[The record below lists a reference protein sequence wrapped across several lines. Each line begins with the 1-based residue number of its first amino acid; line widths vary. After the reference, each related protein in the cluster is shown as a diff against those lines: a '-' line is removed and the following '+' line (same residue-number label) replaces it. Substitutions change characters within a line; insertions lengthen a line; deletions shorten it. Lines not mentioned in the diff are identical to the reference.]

1 MKAIFVDT
9 HQRIHNYL
17 RISLTDN
24 CNLRCSYCMPEEEYD
39 FTPASRLMQVDE
51 IVEIAKVFVAGGVDK
66 IRLTGGEPLVRK
78 DAGEIIE
85 KLSDLGVK
93 LTMTTNATRV
103 HLFIDAMKSA
113 GMKQVNVSL
122 DTLNADTF
130 ILLTKRDLFEQVR
143 SNIVLLL
150 AEGFEVK
157 LNAVVMRGVNDHEI
171 LDFVRWSFL
180 SGVHVRFIEFMP
192 FEGNHWYNAR
202 VVTWQQILLMVEGE
216 FGDEIEEIARV
227 PHETVKQYRLKG
239 GKGTFAVISTMSA
252 PFCGDCNRLRLTA
265 DGKMKNCLFSR
276 GETDL
281 LGALRRGES
290 IGPLIEANVLAKAA
304 ALGGQFGSDL
314 GSVVADDIVNRSM
327 ITIGG

>member
-1 MKAIFVDT
+1 MKAMFVDT

-39 FTPASRLMQVDE
+39 FTPANRLMQVDE
-51 IVEIAKVFVAGGVDK
+51 IVEIAKVFVAGGVNK

-85 KLSDLGVK
+85 RLSGLGVK

-130 ILLTKRDLFEQVR
+130 ILLTKRDLFDRVR
-143 SNIVLLL
+143 SNIDLLL

-157 LNAVVMRGVNDHEI
+157 VNAVVMRGVNDHEI
-171 LDFVRWSFL
+171 SDFVRWSVS

-192 FEGNHWYNAR
+192 FEGNHWDNSR
-202 VVTWQQILLMVEGE
+202 VVTWQQILSVVKAEC
-216 FGDEIEEIARV
+216 GDEIEEIARV

-281 LGALRRGES
+281 LGALRGGES
-290 IGPLIEANVLAKAA
+290 IVPLIEANVLAKAA
-304 ALGGQFGSDL
+304 ALGGQFGTDL
-314 GSVVADDIVNRSM
+314 LSVVADDIVNRSM

>member
-1 MKAIFVDT
+1 MKANFVDT

-51 IVEIAKVFVAGGVDK
+51 IVDIAKVFCGGGVDK

-85 KLSDLGVK
+85 KLSGLGVK

-103 HLFIDAMKSA
+103 HLFIDAMKAA
-113 GMKQVNVSL
+113 GMEQVNVSL

-143 SNIVLLL
+143 SNIDMLL

-157 LNAVVMRGVNDHEI
+157 VNAVVMRG
-171 LDFVRWSFL
+171 
-180 SGVHVRFIEFMP
+180 
-192 FEGNHWYNAR
+192 
-202 VVTWQQILLMVEGE
+202 
-216 FGDEIEEIARV
+216 
-227 PHETVKQYRLKG
+227 
-239 GKGTFAVISTMSA
+239 
-252 PFCGDCNRLRLTA
+252 
-265 DGKMKNCLFSR
+265 
-276 GETDL
+276 
-281 LGALRRGES
+281 
-290 IGPLIEANVLAKAA
+290 
-304 ALGGQFGSDL
+304 
-314 GSVVADDIVNRSM
+314 
-327 ITIGG
+327 

>member
-1 MKAIFVDT
+1 
-9 HQRIHNYL
+9 
-17 RISLTDN
+17 
-24 CNLRCSYCMPEEEYD
+24 MPEEEYD
-39 FTPASRLMQVDE
+39 FTPANRLMQVDE
-51 IVEIAKVFVAGGVDK
+51 IVEIAKVFVAGGVNK

-85 KLSDLGVK
+85 RLSGLGVK

-122 DTLNADTF
+122 DTLNANTF
-130 ILLTKRDLFEQVR
+130 ILLTKRDLFDRVR
-143 SNIVLLL
+143 SNIDLLL

-157 LNAVVMRGVNDHEI
+157 VNAVVMRGVNDHEI
-171 LDFVRWSFL
+171 SDFVRWSV
-180 SGVHVRFIEFMP
+180 SGGVHVRFIEFMP
-192 FEGNHWYNAR
+192 FEGNHWDNSR
-202 VVTWQQILLMVEGE
+202 VVTWQQILSVVKAEC
-216 FGDEIEEIARV
+216 GDEIEEIARV

-290 IGPLIEANVLAKAA
+290 IVPLIEANVLAKAA
-304 ALGGQFGSDL
+304 ALGGQFGMDL
-314 GSVVADDIVNRSM
+314 LSVVADDIVNRSM

>member
-1 MKAIFVDT
+1 MFVDT

-39 FTPASRLMQVDE
+39 FTPANRLMQVDE
-51 IVEIAKVFVAGGVDK
+51 IVEIAKVFVAGGVNK

-85 KLSDLGVK
+85 RLSGLGVK

-130 ILLTKRDLFEQVR
+130 ILLTKRDLFDRVR
-143 SNIVLLL
+143 SNIDLLL

-157 LNAVVMRGVNDHEI
+157 VNAVVMRGVNDHEI
-171 LDFVRWSFL
+171 SDFVRWSVS

-192 FEGNHWYNAR
+192 FEGNHWDNSR
-202 VVTWQQILLMVEGE
+202 VVTWQQILSVVKAEC
-216 FGDEIEEIARV
+216 GDEIEEIARV

-281 LGALRRGES
+281 LGALRGGES
-290 IGPLIEANVLAKAA
+290 IVPLIEANVLAKAA
-304 ALGGQFGSDL
+304 ALGGQFGTDL
-314 GSVVADDIVNRSM
+314 LSVVADDIVNRSM

>member
-1 MKAIFVDT
+1 
-9 HQRIHNYL
+9 
-17 RISLTDN
+17 
-24 CNLRCSYCMPEEEYD
+24 MPEEEYD

-51 IVEIAKVFVAGGVDK
+51 IVEIAKVFVAGGVNK

-85 KLSDLGVK
+85 RLSGLGVK

-103 HLFIDAMKSA
+103 HLFIDAMKAA
-113 GMKQVNVSL
+113 GMKKVNVSL

-143 SNIVLLL
+143 SNIDLLL
-150 AEGFEVK
+150 VEGFEVK
-157 LNAVVMRGVNDHEI
+157 VNAVVMRWVNDHEI
-171 LDFVRWSFL
+171 LDFVRWSVS

-192 FEGNHWYNAR
+192 FEGNHWNNSR
-202 VVTWQQILLMVEGE
+202 VVTWQQILSVVEAE
-216 FGDEIEEIARV
+216 CGDEIEEIARV

-290 IGPLIEANVLAKAA
+290 IVPLIEANVLAKAA
-304 ALGGQFGSDL
+304 ALGGQFGTDL
-314 GSVVADDIVNRSM
+314 LSVVADDIVNRSM